1 MYECREKENVRP
13 HDAHTRSY
21 IHPEKFKNFPHD
33 AQRDP
38 SLFSGRLSSF
48 LATRGTLKQTHAT
61 TPTDNFRSTTTGI
74 STAVDGCQSI
84 HRHIY
89 TQRSQQQQQF
99 FSPSPRARSFFP
111 PEPPSPESNFPH
123 STKLEKFNPFPTRPA
138 VNNRVATAPQQ
149 AFGGLLH
156 DTWLL
161 VGVDAGFVLRLA
173 KRLYAPTWLQNL
185 DAPSPN

>member
-1 MYECREKENVRP
+1 MWPENNTKLCSLCMSVGKKKNVRP

-84 HRHIY
+84 HRHLS
-89 TQRSQQQQQF
+89 TPNGLNNNNSSFPRAPEPGVSF
-99 FSPSPRARSFFP
+99 LPSPRARSQIF
-111 PEPPSPESNFPH
+111 H
-123 STKLEKFNPFPTRPA
+123 
-138 VNNRVATAPQQ
+138 TAPSLKNSIPFQPVRQ
-149 AFGGLLH
+149 
-156 DTWLL
+156 
-161 VGVDAGFVLRLA
+161 
-173 KRLYAPTWLQNL
+173 
-185 DAPSPN
+185 